1 MTQSSTENNLL
12 NKVANGLAI
21 ESIMSNDSSLSYL
34 ESTMQWIE
42 ENSIDPAQFGK
53 YIPQAM
59 VDKIKHEAIENDWL
73 RPSMKTLTITNTLED
88 ML

>member
-1 MTQSSTENNLL
+1 M

-21 ESIMSNDSSLSYL
+21 EQIMASDTSLSYL

-42 ENSIDPAQFGK
+42 ENSIDPVQYAKF
-53 YIPQAM
+53 IPQAM